1 MKKFLALMLCL
12 MMALGCIPALAEES
26 VYTTL
31 YSGEVTSLNYLT
43 TATANEFAVAAN
55 VIDTLVEYD
64 RFGQIQ
70 PSLAL
75 EWQNSEDGLVWT
87 FTLRQD
93 AVWVDANCNTVA
105 PVTANDFVDA
115 AKYVLNAA
123 NASSTANILYGVVAG
138 AEDYYTATSTEGAV
152 ADWDAVGVKALDDYT
167 LQYTLSNVC
176 PYFLSMTTYVCF
188 MPVNGAFLEQK
199 GDQFGLA
206 TGNDT
211 ILYCGA
217 YVLSEFKPQE
227 TRVLSKNTANWDAAN
242 VTIDTIKYVY
252 NKEASTISADLYLK
266 GEVDSASIDNQVA
279 SEWLA
284 DPAKADYIRPV
295 RQNDFYT
302 YFYAFNFDPQFD
314 AEFEPEN
321 WKIAVANENFRQ
333 SIYWGLNRISAMMV
347 TDPDNADALVYNTI
361 TPPEFV
367 VLDGVDFTEM
377 GDLAAITA
385 MGNDVFDAAKAI
397 EYRDAAIADLTAAG
411 ATFPIKILMSY
422 NPGSTG
428 WADECSVVESQLENL
443 LGADYIDIICEAG
456 PSSGFLSAVRRSGKY
471 ALLKCN
477 WGPDYADPETYTDPF
492 CDGSTYNFLY
502 KNADMADVTAEL
514 YGMVDAA
521 KDITTDMT
529 ARYIAFANAEA
540 FMINKALVIPFGFG
554 DGGYTASRLDPYS
567 MQYAPF
573 GISNDRYKGATLLDT
588 AMSTDMYYDAY
599 DAWLDAREA
608 LNK

>member
-1 MKKFLALMLCL
+1 M
-12 MMALGCIPALAEES
+12 
-26 VYTTL
+26 
-31 YSGEVTSLNYLT
+31 
-43 TATANEFAVAAN
+43 
-55 VIDTLVEYD
+55 
-64 RFGQIQ
+64 
-70 PSLAL
+70 
-75 EWQNSEDGLVWT
+75 
-87 FTLRQD
+87 
-93 AVWVDANCNTVA
+93 DANCNVVA

-138 AEDYYTATSTEGAV
+138 AEDYFTATSTEGAV
-152 ADWDAVGVKALDDYT
+152 ADWDAVGIKALDDYT
-167 LQYTLSNVC
+167 LQYTLSSVC

-188 MPVNGAFLEQK
+188 MPVNGAFLEQM

-284 DPAKADYIRPV
+284 DPAKADFIRPV

-314 AEFEPEN
+314 AEYEPEN

-347 TDPDNADALVYNTI
+347 TDPDNADALVYNSI

-397 EYRDAAIADLTAAG
+397 EYRDAAVADLTAAG

-422 NPGSTG
+422 NPGTTG

-502 KNADMADVTAEL
+502 KNADIADVTAEL

-521 KDITTDMT
+521 KEITTDMT